1 MRLLHLI
8 VIAALVTAAVY
19 VYKIKFDS
27 TLQAER
33 VAKLRTDLHRVRD
46 ATAALRAEW
55 GQLDNPARIQGL
67 VQRHLALKP
76 VDVQQFD
83 SLDRLPERPASPV
96 PPETPDPIAAMIGM
110 GGPDNPT
117 GSVKTPSAARRTP

>member
-8 VIAALVTAAVY
+8 VIAVLVSAAVH

-33 VAKLRTDLHRVRD
+33 LAKLKTDVQRVHE
-46 ATAALRAEW
+46 ATAALRAQW
-55 GQLDNPARIQGL
+55 AQLDNPTRLQGL
-67 VQRHLALKP
+67 VERHLQLKQ
-76 VDVQQFD
+76 VDATQFD

-96 PPETPDPIAAMIGM
+96 PPDTQDPIGAMISLGASEL
-110 GGPDNPT
+110 PT
-117 GSVKTPSAARRTP
+117 GSIRPLPAAR